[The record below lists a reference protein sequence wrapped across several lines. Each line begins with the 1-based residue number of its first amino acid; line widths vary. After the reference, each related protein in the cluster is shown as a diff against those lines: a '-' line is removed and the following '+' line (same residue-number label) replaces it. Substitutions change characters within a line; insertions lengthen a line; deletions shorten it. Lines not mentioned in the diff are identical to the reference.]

1 MEQNQNPILKQLQ
14 EIVGAN
20 VDMSE
25 STKTRAKKEL
35 EMFCKIVDLWDKT
48 WQRGNKMFDEYQ
60 IDMGEYDSHFYQMI
74 EGLFVM
80 AYGEMKAEII
90 AWWVYERILEDGELA
105 VIVTEDEVEH
115 EIKNSKE
122 LFKFIKKL

>member
-1 MEQNQNPILKQLQ
+1 MESGKNPILKQLQ
-14 EIVGAN
+14 EIVGAK
-20 VDMSE
+20 VDISE
-25 STKTRAKKEL
+25 SSKTKAKREQ

-74 EGLFVM
+74 EGLFIM
-80 AYGEMKAEII
+80 TYGEMKAEII

>member
-1 MEQNQNPILKQLQ
+1 MEPNQNPILKQLQ
-14 EIVGAN
+14 EIVGAK
-20 VDMSE
+20 VDISE
-25 STKTRAKKEL
+25 SAKTRAKKEQ

-74 EGLFVM
+74 EGLFIIT
-80 AYGEMKAEII
+80 YGEMKAEII
-90 AWWVYERILEDGELA
+90 AWWIYERILEDGELA

>member
-1 MEQNQNPILKQLQ
+1 MEPNQNPILKQLQ
-14 EIVGAN
+14 EIVGAK
-20 VDMSE
+20 VDISE
-25 STKTRAKKEL
+25 SAKTRAKKEQ
-35 EMFCKIVDLWDKT
+35 EMFCEIVDLWDKT

-60 IDMGEYDSHFYQMI
+60 IDMGEYDSHFYKMI
-74 EGLFVM
+74 EGLFIM
-80 AYGEMKAEII
+80 TYGEMKAEII